1 MTQERPSISDL
12 LTDAAC
18 TPVLRTDFS
27 DQEAWEDIRE
37 AIGTPTERDEFVADV
52 TLFDDA
58 SCEGLTARELVA
70 LVPDDYDHA
79 LLVLVDDVAMASDEM
94 PLLCVDLAD
103 ERGRTLRVVAAELWS
118 IENNLS
124 LANMDFEEFVD
135 AAEAD
140 GVFRGF

>member
-1 MTQERPSISDL
+1 MTQERRSISTL
-12 LTDAAC
+12 LADAEC

-27 DQEAWEDIRE
+27 DQEAWEDIRGTIE
-37 AIGTPTERDEFVADV
+37 TPTERDEFVADV
-52 TLFDDA
+52 TFFDDG
-58 SCEGLTARELVA
+58 SCAGLTAEEIVA

-79 LLVLVDDVAMASDEM
+79 FLVIVDDVATASDEM

-103 ERGRTLRVVAAELWS
+103 ERGRTVRVVAAELWS